1 MGAFLFYLFKSALC
15 LTTLYFVFRLC
26 FRSDTLF
33 RTNRL
38 LLLGGTLCCLLLPF
52 VQLSIPQASL
62 WQKPMTT
69 VETLLTTPPLTSPS
83 MHLHAE
89 GTEAEQPLPP
99 TATVSA
105 PATAAPAAFSALRLI
120 TWAYTG
126 GGLLTLAF
134 FLLSMLRMR
143 QLFCRYPS
151 ERQQG
156 FRLIVCPLKKGS
168 FSWGRTIVLSQEDY
182 RNNREAILLHE
193 QMHLHYHHTA
203 DLLWMQAIIV
213 LHWFN
218 PAAWLL
224 MRELREV
231 HEFEADN
238 GVLLHGIDATQYQLL
253 LVKKSVG
260 TKLYSMAS
268 GFGHSKLKQR
278 INMMLKKRTNRL
290 ARLKLLLFV
299 PVVSGTLYA
308 FARPEVKNA
317 VEQMVKPPVGT
328 QSQDTVRLDEREL
341 LEQYF
346 ARKFKEGGG
355 TVAPESGKAAHRLLV
370 NLRNQVMIDQEGTPT
385 DCADFIRK
393 HLTEV
398 LRKDYQ
404 QAKQSGQPF
413 RSSLEIIYDRGSSAE
428 AMRLYLYTVKEVYQQ
443 LRQEA
448 AAELG
453 TTDEAV
459 LDKAFPILVTF
470 AKPKTFRKTDA
481 AEKLPIQIT
490 LIASNGPSKTLSNF
504 TLDELRNEVEDFRS
518 KHGETTVSLKVE
530 QDIPMGMV
538 MDVKGIL
545 RQAYVTRLNYSS
557 AKAPSTVEETVKK
570 P

>member
-1 MGAFLFYLFKSALC
+1 
-15 LTTLYFVFRLC
+15 
-26 FRSDTLF
+26 
-33 RTNRL
+33 
-38 LLLGGTLCCLLLPF
+38 
-52 VQLSIPQASL
+52 
-62 WQKPMTT
+62 MTT
-69 VETLLTTPPLTSPS
+69 VETLLTTPSSASPS
-83 MHLHAE
+83 TRLHAE

-126 GGLLTLAF
+126 GALLTLAF

-143 QLFCRYPS
+143 QLFCCYPS

-260 TKLYSMAS
+260 TRLYSMAS

-328 QSQDTVRLDEREL
+328 QSQDTVRMDEREL

-346 ARKFKEGGG
+346 ARKLKDGGG

-413 RSSLEIIYDRGSSAE
+413 RSNLEIIYDRGSSAE
-428 AMRLYLYTVKEVYQQ
+428 AMRLYLYTVKEVYRQ

-470 AKPKTFRKTDA
+470 AQPKKFRKTDA
-481 AEKLPIQIT
+481 AEKLPMKIT
-490 LIASNGPSKTLSNF
+490 LIAPDGPSKTLSNF

-518 KHGETTVSLKVE
+518 QHGEITVSLKVE
-530 QDIPMGMV
+530 RDVPMGMV

-545 RQAYVTRLNYSS
+545 RQAYVNRLNYLS

>member
-1 MGAFLFYLFKSALC
+1 MGAFLFYLFKSTLC
-15 LTTLYFVFRLC
+15 LTTLYFLFRLC

-69 VETLLTTPPLTSPS
+69 VETLLTAPSSASPS
-83 MHLHAE
+83 MRLHAE

-99 TATVSA
+99 TATVSV
-105 PATAAPAAFSALRLI
+105 PATAAPAAFSTLRLI

-126 GGLLTLAF
+126 GALLTLAF

-218 PAAWLL
+218 PATWLL

-238 GVLLHGIDATQYQLL
+238 GVLLHGINATQYQLL

-260 TKLYSMAS
+260 TRLYSMAS

-328 QSQDTVRLDEREL
+328 QSQDTVRMDEREL

-346 ARKFKEGGG
+346 ARKFKDGGG

-370 NLRNQVMIDQEGTPT
+370 NLRNQVMIDQKGTPT

-413 RSSLEIIYDRGSSAE
+413 QSSLEIIYDRGSSAE

-490 LIASNGPSKTLSNF
+490 LIAFDGPSKTLSNF

-518 KHGETTVSLKVE
+518 KHGEITVSLKVE

-545 RQAYVTRLNYSS
+545 RQVYVTRLNYSS

>member
-1 MGAFLFYLFKSALC
+1 MGAFLFYLFKSTLC

-62 WQKPMTT
+62 WQKPMAT
-69 VETLLTTPPLTSPS
+69 VETLLTAPSSTSPS
-83 MHLHAE
+83 MRLHAE

-126 GGLLTLAF
+126 GALLTLAF

-156 FRLIVCPLKKGS
+156 FRLIVCPLRKGS

-260 TKLYSMAS
+260 TRLYSMAS

-341 LEQYF
+341 LEKYF
-346 ARKFKEGGG
+346 ARKFKDGGG

-370 NLRNQVMIDQEGTPT
+370 NLRNQVMIDQEGTLT

-428 AMRLYLYTVKEVYQQ
+428 AMRLYLYTVKEVYRQ

-453 TTDEAV
+453 STDEAV

-470 AKPKTFRKTDA
+470 AQPKTFRKTDA
-481 AEKLPIQIT
+481 AEKLPMKIT
-490 LIASNGPSKTLSNF
+490 LIAPNGPSKTLSNF

-518 KHGETTVSLKVE
+518 KHGEITVSLKVE
-530 QDIPMGMV
+530 RDVPMGMV

-545 RQAYVTRLNYSS
+545 RQAYVNRLNYSS
-557 AKAPSTVEETVKK
+557 AKVPSTVEETVKK

>member
-1 MGAFLFYLFKSALC
+1 MGAFLFYLFKSTLC

-69 VETLLTTPPLTSPS
+69 VETLLTAPSSASPS
-83 MHLHAE
+83 MRLHAE

-126 GGLLTLAF
+126 GALLTLAF

-218 PAAWLL
+218 PAA
-224 MRELREV
+224 
-231 HEFEADN
+231 
-238 GVLLHGIDATQYQLL
+238 
-253 LVKKSVG
+253 
-260 TKLYSMAS
+260 
-268 GFGHSKLKQR
+268 
-278 INMMLKKRTNRL
+278 
-290 ARLKLLLFV
+290 
-299 PVVSGTLYA
+299 
-308 FARPEVKNA
+308 
-317 VEQMVKPPVGT
+317 
-328 QSQDTVRLDEREL
+328 
-341 LEQYF
+341 
-346 ARKFKEGGG
+346 
-355 TVAPESGKAAHRLLV
+355 
-370 NLRNQVMIDQEGTPT
+370 
-385 DCADFIRK
+385 
-393 HLTEV
+393 
-398 LRKDYQ
+398 
-404 QAKQSGQPF
+404 
-413 RSSLEIIYDRGSSAE
+413 
-428 AMRLYLYTVKEVYQQ
+428 
-443 LRQEA
+443 
-448 AAELG
+448 
-453 TTDEAV
+453 
-459 LDKAFPILVTF
+459 
-470 AKPKTFRKTDA
+470 
-481 AEKLPIQIT
+481 
-490 LIASNGPSKTLSNF
+490 
-504 TLDELRNEVEDFRS
+504 
-518 KHGETTVSLKVE
+518 
-530 QDIPMGMV
+530 
-538 MDVKGIL
+538 
-545 RQAYVTRLNYSS
+545 
-557 AKAPSTVEETVKK
+557 
-570 P
+570 

>member
-1 MGAFLFYLFKSALC
+1 MGAFLFYLFKSTLC
-15 LTTLYFVFRLC
+15 LTALYFAFRLC

-38 LLLGGTLCCLLLPF
+38 LLLGGTFCCLLLPF
-52 VQLSIPQASL
+52 VQLSIPQACL
-62 WQKPMTT
+62 WQKPMAT
-69 VETLLTTPPLTSPS
+69 VEILLTAPSSASPS
-83 MHLHAE
+83 IRLHAE

-105 PATAAPAAFSALRLI
+105 PATAAPATFSALRLI

-126 GGLLTLAF
+126 GVLLTLAF

-143 QLFCRYPS
+143 QLFCCYPS

-260 TKLYSMAS
+260 TRLYSMAS

-308 FARPEVKNA
+308 FARPEVKNV

-328 QSQDTVRLDEREL
+328 QLQDTVRMDEREL

-346 ARKFKEGGG
+346 ARKFKDGGG

-413 RSSLEIIYDRGSSAE
+413 RSNLEIIYDRGSSAE
-428 AMRLYLYTVKEVYQQ
+428 AMRLYLYTVKKVYRQ

-453 TTDEAV
+453 TTDEAA

-470 AKPKTFRKTDA
+470 AQPKMFRKTDA
-481 AEKLPIQIT
+481 TEKLPMKIT
-490 LIASNGPSKTLSNF
+490 LIAPDGPSKTLSNF

-518 KHGETTVSLKVE
+518 KHGEITVSLKVE
-530 QDIPMGMV
+530 RDVPMGMV

-557 AKAPSTVEETVKK
+557 DKVSSTVEETVKK

>member
-1 MGAFLFYLFKSALC
+1 M
-15 LTTLYFVFRLC
+15 R
-26 FRSDTLF
+26 
-33 RTNRL
+33 
-38 LLLGGTLCCLLLPF
+38 
-52 VQLSIPQASL
+52 
-62 WQKPMTT
+62 
-69 VETLLTTPPLTSPS
+69 
-83 MHLHAE
+83 LHAE

-126 GGLLTLAF
+126 GALLTLAF

-156 FRLIVCPLKKGS
+156 FRLIVCPLRKGS

-260 TKLYSMAS
+260 TRLYSMAS

-346 ARKFKEGGG
+346 ARKFKDGGG

-370 NLRNQVMIDQEGTPT
+370 NLRNQVMIDQEGTLT

-428 AMRLYLYTVKEVYQQ
+428 AMRLYLYTVKEVYRQ

-453 TTDEAV
+453 STDEAV

-470 AKPKTFRKTDA
+470 AQPKTFRKTDA
-481 AEKLPIQIT
+481 AEKLPMKIT
-490 LIASNGPSKTLSNF
+490 LIAPNGPSKTLSNF

-518 KHGETTVSLKVE
+518 KHGEITVSLKVE
-530 QDIPMGMV
+530 RDVPMGMV

-545 RQAYVTRLNYSS
+545 RQAYVNRLNYSS
-557 AKAPSTVEETVKK
+557 AKVPSTVEETVKK